1 MSRRVMRSLSSI
13 VALFGGA
20 GILGISLVSRD
31 AFFFSLVGGAIAL
44 FGLLAL
50 LGFNVWRRTPLDPDK
65 DSRGEKCAEG
75 GLGMSP

>member
-1 MSRRVMRSLSSI
+1 MSRRAMRILSSI
-13 VALFGGA
+13 IALFGGGA
-20 GILGISLVSRD
+20 ILWISLLSSD
-31 AFFFSLVGGAIAL
+31 GLFLSALGGAIAL